1 VAGILH
7 VCFNPSH
14 LPGGEI
20 GGGPTV
26 DPVRSENEGCLDV
39 SEAASGAGGELVAG
53 TGLISAGSIGSTLE
67 PEGMRPLCGLVAASS
82 DT

>member
-7 VCFNPSH
+7 VCFDPSH
-14 LPGGEI
+14 LPDSEV

-26 DPVRSENEGCLDV
+26 DPVRSENEGCLDM
-39 SEAASGAGGELVAG
+39 SEAASGAGGELVVG
-53 TGLISAGSIGSTLE
+53 TGSISAGRIESSLE
-67 PEGMRPLCGLVAASS
+67 FEGMRSFCGLVAASS